1 MLRVFDRSEVEQR
14 EDGASRWRRARYRV
28 GQFLR
33 GWRASLPPAER
44 EEAAQILPPAALA
57 LFMRMPADAQAHSV
71 RVLHHVQEDGAA
83 PADLAVAALLHDA
96 GKVAASDAG
105 AYLGLWM
112 RGPVVL
118 LEAFAPALLSRL
130 AAAQPSRSPRYALY
144 VQLMH
149 PQIGAAWARAAGC
162 SELACWLIEHHQ
174 DKGGAGGEGRGTTSG
189 ADAVEEGST
198 ANAAATADVSAPRS
212 SPLAPHLLARLQWAD
227 GRS

>member
-14 EDGASRWRRARYRV
+14 EDGAGPLRRARYRV

-33 GWRASLPPAER
+33 GWRASLTSAER
-44 EEAAQILPPAALA
+44 EEVAQTLPPAALA

-71 RVLHHVQEDGAA
+71 RVLHHVQEDGAT
-83 PADLAVAALLHDA
+83 PADLSVAALLHDA

-174 DKGGAGGEGRGTTSG
+174 DKALAAKGEERGARRTADAANIAMEREEGR
-189 ADAVEEGST
+189 D
-198 ANAAATADVSAPRS
+198 NASRP